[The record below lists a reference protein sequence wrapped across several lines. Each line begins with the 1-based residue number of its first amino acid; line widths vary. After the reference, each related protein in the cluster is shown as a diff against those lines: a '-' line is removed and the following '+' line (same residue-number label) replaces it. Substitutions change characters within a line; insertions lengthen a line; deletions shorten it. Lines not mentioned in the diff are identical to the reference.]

1 MMSYPTIRV
10 EGTPSGQGSMRAFVV
25 KGRAVLTSTNKKL
38 KPWRKAIADK
48 ATLDGWKPG
57 SGAPLEG
64 RVKLSLAFYF
74 PRPKSHYRKNSQ
86 IKDEFL
92 NAFPRA
98 DLDKLVRAVGD
109 ALTGVCWVDD
119 SQIAMISAFKVY
131 ITAPST
137 DGYLLI
143 DITDLE
149 DE

>member
-1 MMSYPTIRV
+1 MIIYPTFRV
-10 EGTPSGQGSMRAFVV
+10 DGTPSGQGSMRAFVV

-38 KPWRKAIADK
+38 KPWRKAIADA
-48 ATLDGWKPG
+48 ATVAGWRPG
-57 SGAPLEG
+57 KGAPLEG
-64 RVKLSLAFYF
+64 RVKVSLAFYF
-74 PRPKSHYRKNSQ
+74 PRPKLHYRKNSQ
-86 IKDEFL
+86 VKDEFL
-92 NAFPRA
+92 DTFPRS

-119 SQIAMISAFKVY
+119 SQIVMISAFKVY